1 MSGGSIN
8 AAKGRQKCSHFALG
22 NPYTEDA
29 DDCFWC
35 YSVVSSPYPY
45 LRLRSTAHFQDA
57 AALKSYL
64 AARFAEGN
72 PVTVVYETAVPEQVQ
87 ATGGQPIPALSG
99 VNPLTTSADSLTV
112 RGREDL
118 RRTVASLRRRIAA
131 LESAAVNE

>member
-8 AAKGRQKCSHFALG
+8 AAKGRQKCSHFVLG

-45 LRLRSTAHFQDA
+45 LRLRSTATFQDA

-87 ATGGQPIPALSG
+87 ATGSQPIPALPG
-99 VNPLTTSADSLTV
+99 VNTLTTSADSLTV

-118 RRTVASLRRRIAA
+118 RRTVASLRQRIAA